1 MDSFKF
7 YEKEVTDWAK
17 ASDPACAQTESWKT
31 PEFDDSS
38 WATVDLPQGANKTS
52 FPSFNGLIWF
62 RRNVEVPASF
72 AGQDLWLNLGP
83 IQEQDVT
90 WFNGVFVGGEDGYR
104 RDHAFLVPGKL
115 VKAGANVIAVR
126 VLGNG
131 LFIGKPEQL
140 KLSRYNVPGESVSLA
155 GPWKYQTS
163 TPAAKLTGRKR
174 QFERIWMPA
183 GLFNG
188 MVAPMAPFAIK
199 GFLWYQGEGNS
210 GQLAYEQQLTSMIRD
225 WRAIFGQGD
234 LPFYIVQ
241 LAGYGQMS
249 DAPGK
254 DSWAVTR
261 EIQARVA
268 RTVPN
273 SGLAVAIDRGEI
285 NDIHPPNK
293 RDVAERLAAVALA
306 KAYKMDVPCEGPT
319 YKSMKVEGDR
329 IRISFD
335 NAAGLKSLG
344 SGPAS
349 FAIAGADKKFV
360 WAHASIDGETVLV
373 SSPQVKEP
381 VAVRYGWSDNVYS
394 NLYNKAD
401 FPAVPF
407 RTDIW

>member
-1 MDSFKF
+1 
-7 YEKEVTDWAK
+7 
-17 ASDPACAQTESWKT
+17 
-31 PEFDDSS
+31 
-38 WATVDLPQGANKTS
+38 
-52 FPSFNGLIWF
+52 
-62 RRNVEVPASF
+62 
-72 AGQDLWLNLGP
+72 
-83 IQEQDVT
+83 
-90 WFNGVFVGGEDGYR
+90 
-104 RDHAFLVPGKL
+104 L
-115 VKAGANVIAVR
+115 VKAGANVIAFR

-140 KLSRYNVPGESVSLA
+140 KLSKYKNPVESVSLA

-163 TPAAKLTGRKR
+163 TPSAKLTGRKR
-174 QFERIWMPA
+174 QFDRIWMPA

-199 GFLWYQGEGNS
+199 GFLWYQGEGNA
-210 GQLAYEQQLTSMIRD
+210 GQAAYEQQLTSMIRD
-225 WRAIFGQGD
+225 WRAIFGQVD
-234 LPFYIVQ
+234 CHFYIVQ
-241 LAGYGQMS
+241 LAGFGPMS

-254 DSWAVTR
+254 DSWAITR

-268 RTVPN
+268 RTVSN

-285 NDIHPPNK
+285 HDIHPPNK
-293 RDVAERLAAVALA
+293 RDVADRLAAVALA
-306 KAYKMDVPCEGPT
+306 KAYKKDVPCEGPT

-335 NAAGLKSLG
+335 NATGLKSLG
-344 SGPAS
+344 AGPAS

-360 WAHASIDGETVLV
+360 WALAYIDGETVLV

-407 RTDIW
+407 RTDTW